1 MMKTVQEVRGLVEQ
15 VRRMKGE
22 GYAPTPD
29 EAEDAARARRLWS
42 VDTSSAGE
50 DSIVIAASAEEAL
63 GIVAEG
69 LDAEMAVP
77 EGWTADRIELL
88 AVEQHDT
95 CDDHCACHAPRALR
109 YAVIT
114 IEQHDAARAL
124 ARSFGHRWASERDA
138 PSALAYTDRVR
149 YQGEGIDTAE
159 IARAAVADAPE
170 NTIGGIYSPEVGSA
184 HVLGYRGL
192 GDVPVVVHATGTR
205 RLRWHILPDGETRLY
220 ISRPNGDASIV
231 VLSAAV
237 DAARR
242 VTITVGAH
250 TEIRPHARH
259 WMALLEALV
268 PLVGYECAWE
278 SVLPNVAND
287 VRLSLAPCNGSTV
300 WVLVDADAPKCEP
313 QPGDVLPTPALAFPV
328 GIRSL
333 TEAFGMLRC
342 A

>member
-1 MMKTVQEVRGLVEQ
+1 MRTVEEVRELVDQ
-15 VRRMKGE
+15 VRRVKGE

-29 EAEDAARARRLWS
+29 EAEDSAREGRLWS
-42 VDTSSAGE
+42 VDTLSVGE

-63 GIVAEG
+63 AIVAEG

-77 EGWTADRIELL
+77 EGWTADRLELNS
-88 AVEQHDT
+88 AEQDDT
-95 CDDHCACHAPRALR
+95 CNDDCACHARRAPRHAT
-109 YAVIT
+109 VT

-149 YQGEGIDTAE
+149 YSGVGIDTAE
-159 IARAAVADAPE
+159 IERAACADAPE
-170 NTIGGIYSPEVGSA
+170 DTIGGIYSPEVGSA

-205 RLRWHILPDGETRLY
+205 RLRWHILPDGETRFY
-220 ISRPNGDASIV
+220 ISRPDADSGLV
-231 VLSAAV
+231 VLSAVVSA
-237 DAARR
+237 DRR
-242 VTITVGAH
+242 DTTITVGTHA
-250 TEIRPHARH
+250 TVRPHARH

-268 PLVGYECAWE
+268 PLVGYERAWE
-278 SVLPNVAND
+278 AVLSHVGND

-300 WVLVDADAPKCEP
+300 WALVDVDAPRYEA
-313 QPGDVLPTPALAFPV
+313 QPGDVLPPPALAFPA

-333 TEAFGMLRC
+333 TEAFSMLRC